1 MDKEEDARAW
11 KCSNYDKVMD
21 GIRDTKIDWTIHSA
35 GGRVKLTMQHQS
47 DRITEFMKVL
57 SLSHMCIPEFFTNKD
72 GEKEKFFSGPSP
84 DEVALVQFA
93 STKGFDCIESNDD
106 HILARFR

>member
-1 MDKEEDARAW
+1 
-11 KCSNYDKVMD
+11 
-21 GIRDTKIDWTIHSA
+21 
-35 GGRVKLTMQHQS
+35 
-47 DRITEFMKVL
+47 MKVL

-93 STKGFDCIESNDD
+93 SIQGFDCIESNDD
-106 HILARFR
+106 EILARFRKSNNSMEVDMDEASLS